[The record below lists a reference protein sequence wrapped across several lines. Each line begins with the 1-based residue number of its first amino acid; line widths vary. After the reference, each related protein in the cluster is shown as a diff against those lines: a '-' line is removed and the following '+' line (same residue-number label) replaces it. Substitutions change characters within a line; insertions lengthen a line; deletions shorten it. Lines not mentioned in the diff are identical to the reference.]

1 MKLLIVNFHYYG
13 GEKFNSGIYPV
24 TPDFFQCQLKAIA
37 EEYTFISQNELA
49 KYIQENKY
57 PEGNYCL
64 LTFDDGLKQ
73 QMQVY
78 HWLVEKNI
86 PAIFYVPTK
95 PIIESIV
102 LDVHKL
108 HFVRAKMDDVDLI
121 KLLKNDVSYEYSS
134 SDAQRAEGQYKYDDN
149 LAREIKYQ
157 LNFKLSGEAKSTF
170 INTTFRKLYPDEEK
184 FSKNFYMNEHDI
196 KQIAKS
202 NMLGSHGHAHIP
214 LAQSTNAKD
223 DMLRSIIYLEHLT
236 NTPIVSF
243 SYPYG
248 SKAAVN
254 EDITRHFSETNV
266 LFALTMWRGINDVSD
281 VIQPFHLYRVD
292 TNDAPGGKGN
302 NFKFLSEK
310 K

>member
-13 GEKFNSGIYPV
+13 DEIFNAGIYPV
-24 TPDFFQCQLKAIA
+24 TPDFFQRQLKAIA
-37 EEYTFISQNELA
+37 EEYTFISQIELA
-49 KYIQENKY
+49 KYIQQNKY

-78 HWLVEKNI
+78 HWLVENNI

-95 PIIESIV
+95 PIIESVV

-108 HFVRAKMDDVDLI
+108 HHVRAQMDDKDLI
-121 KLLKNDVSYEYSS
+121 KILKNDASYQYTSA
-134 SDAQRAEGQYKYDDN
+134 DAEQAEGQYKYDDN

-157 LNFKLSGEAKSTF
+157 LNFNLSVEAKSTF
-170 INTTFRKLYPDEEK
+170 INTTFSKLYPEEEK

-196 KQIAKS
+196 IQISKS

-214 LAQSTNAKD
+214 LAHSTNPKD
-223 DMLRSIIYLEHLT
+223 DMLRSINYLEQLT
-236 NTPIVSF
+236 NKPIVSF

-248 SKAAVN
+248 SKAAIN
-254 EDITRHFSETNV
+254 ESVAAKLENTSIR
-266 LFALTMWRGINDVSD
+266 FALTMWRGINDFNESLN
-281 VIQPFHLYRVD
+281 PMLLKRVD
-292 TNDAPGGKGN
+292 TNDAPGGKN
-302 NFKFLSEK
+302 SIK

>member
-13 GEKFNSGIYPV
+13 DEKFNAGIYPI
-24 TPDFFQCQLKAIA
+24 TPNFFQRQLKAIA
-37 EEYTFISQNELA
+37 KEYTFIRQIELA
-49 KYIQENKY
+49 KYIQESKF

-78 HWLVEKNI
+78 QWLVENNI
-86 PAIFYVPTK
+86 PAVFYVPTR
-95 PIIESIV
+95 PILESVV

-108 HFVRAKMDDVDLI
+108 HHVRAQMDDKALI
-121 KLLKNDVSYEYSS
+121 KILKNDATYQYTST
-134 SDAQRAEGQYKYDDN
+134 DAQQAEGQYKYDDN

-157 LNFKLSGEAKSTF
+157 LNFKLSDEAKSAF
-170 INTTFRKLYPDEEK
+170 INTTFSKLYPDEEK

-196 KQIAKS
+196 KQISKS
-202 NMLGSHGHAHIP
+202 NMLGSHGHGHIP
-214 LAQSTNAKD
+214 LAQRPNPKD
-223 DMLRSIIYLEHLT
+223 DMLKSINYLEQLT

-254 EDITRHFSETNV
+254 ENV
-266 LFALTMWRGINDVSD
+266 AVKLENTSIRFALTMWRGINDFNES
-281 VIQPFHLYRVD
+281 INPMLLKRVD
-292 TNDAPGGKGN
+292 TNDAPGGKN
-302 NFKFLSEK
+302 NIVN
-310 K
+310 

>member
-13 GEKFNSGIYPV
+13 EEKFNSGIYPV
-24 TPDFFQCQLKAIA
+24 TPDFFQSQLKAIA
-37 EEYTFISQNELA
+37 EEYTFISQIELA
-49 KYIQENKY
+49 NYIQENKY

-78 HWLVEKNI
+78 HWLMENNI

-95 PIIESIV
+95 PILESIV

-108 HFVRAKMDDVDLI
+108 QHVRAQMDDKDLI
-121 KLLKNDVSYEYSS
+121 KILKNDATYQYTNK
-134 SDAQRAEGQYKYDDN
+134 DAQQAEGQYKYDDN
-149 LAREIKYQ
+149 LAREIKFQ
-157 LNFKLSGEAKSTF
+157 LNFKLSGEAKSAF
-170 INTTFRKLYPDEEK
+170 INTTFSKLYPDEEE
-184 FSKNFYMNEHDI
+184 FSKKFYMNEHDI

-223 DMLRSIIYLEHLT
+223 DMFSSIKYLEQLT
-236 NTPIVSF
+236 NKPIVSF

-254 EDITRHFSETNV
+254 EDVTRHFSETNV
-266 LFALTMWRGINDVSD
+266 LFSLTMWRGINDFNES
-281 VIQPFHLYRVD
+281 INPMLLKRVD
-292 TNDAPGGKGN
+292 TNDAPGGKN
-302 NFKFLSEK
+302 NIN
-310 K
+310 

>member
-13 GEKFNSGIYPV
+13 DEKFNAGIYPV
-24 TPDFFQCQLKAIA
+24 TPDFFQRQLKAIA
-37 EEYTFISQNELA
+37 EEYTFISQIELT
-49 KYIQENKY
+49 KYIQQNQY

-78 HWLVEKNI
+78 HWLVENNI

-95 PIIESIV
+95 PLLESIV

-108 HFVRAKMDDVDLI
+108 HHVRAQVDDKDLI
-121 KLLKNDVSYEYSS
+121 KILKK
-134 SDAQRAEGQYKYDDN
+134 DANYQYTSTDTQQAEGQYKYDDN
-149 LAREIKYQ
+149 LAREIKFQ
-157 LNFKLSGEAKSTF
+157 LNFKLSAEAKSAF
-170 INTTFRKLYPDEEK
+170 INTTFSKLYPDEEK

-196 KQIAKS
+196 KQISKS

-214 LAQSTNAKD
+214 LAQSTNPKD
-223 DMLRSIIYLEHLT
+223 DMLKSINYLEQLT

-248 SKAAVN
+248 SKAAIN
-254 EDITRHFSETNV
+254 ESVATKLENTSIR
-266 LFALTMWRGINDVSD
+266 FALTMWRGINDFNES
-281 VIQPFHLYRVD
+281 INPMLLKRVD
-292 TNDAPGGKGN
+292 TNDAPGGKN
-302 NFKFLSEK
+302 NIIN
-310 K
+310 